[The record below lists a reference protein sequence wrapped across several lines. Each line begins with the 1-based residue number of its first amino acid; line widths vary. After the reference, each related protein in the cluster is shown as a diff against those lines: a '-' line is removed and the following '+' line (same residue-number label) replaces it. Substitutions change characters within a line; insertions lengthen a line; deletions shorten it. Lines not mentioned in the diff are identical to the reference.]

1 VSFLTYERVITAK
14 RDTRSSIYLFPLS
27 RSFGKY
33 RVSDDHRNDAE
44 CGAARRG
51 DADLSFFDLSSDRAD
66 DRLHTPNRISRVAV
80 RLRDSDNFEIAFA
93 LIWQIIS
100 RGTRQ
105 RREMTGL
112 VYSLEK
118 CMNDDSGAPDC
129 VLQVEAFVNEIV

>member
-1 VSFLTYERVITAK
+1 MSFLTYERVITAK

-33 RVSDDHRNDAE
+33 RGEFRVSDNHRNDAE

-51 DADLSFFDLSSDRAD
+51 DADLSFFDLSSGRAD
-66 DRLHTPNRISRVAV
+66 DRLHTPNRISRVAA

-105 RREMTGL
+105 RREMTASYTASKN
-112 VYSLEK
+112 V
-118 CMNDDSGAPDC
+118 
-129 VLQVEAFVNEIV
+129 